1 MQSGLVTG
9 QFRVTQKP
17 QQTSLMVNNTR
28 ETLKSCI
35 SSAPLSIHD
44 LGWYKQLGNSCVE
57 SSLWAVFDSLV
68 KKSTDLDLFEH
79 QTDLIGNPTNNLEAV
94 VLFMFL

>member
-9 QFRVTQKP
+9 QFRVMQKP
-17 QQTSLMVNNTR
+17 NNTR
-28 ETLKSCI
+28 ETLSCI
-35 SSAPLSIHD
+35 SSAPLRIHD
-44 LGWYKQLGNSCVE
+44 LGWYKQLGNFPVE

-79 QTDLIGNPTNNLEAV
+79 QNDLIGNPTNNLEAV